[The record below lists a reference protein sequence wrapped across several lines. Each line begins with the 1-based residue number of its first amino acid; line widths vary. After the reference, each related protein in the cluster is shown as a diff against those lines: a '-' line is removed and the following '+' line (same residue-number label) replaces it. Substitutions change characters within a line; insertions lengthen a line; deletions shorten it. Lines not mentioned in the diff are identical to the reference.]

1 MLINRINYLQI
12 NNMDF
17 IIFGLLLMSINLNK
31 KHIMKFSII
40 TFILL
45 FSGTSLFSQDCSEL
59 FISEYIEGS
68 SQNKAI
74 EIYNPTSST
83 IDLSAYSIERYSNG
97 SSTVSESLT
106 LSGSIEPYNVWVV
119 TNGDTDTS
127 GQYGYCFP
135 ELYNLGDQAASPYPS
150 PMHFNG
156 NDAIALSKN
165 GTIIDLIGKI
175 GEDPGD
181 GWTDDVTAGFTDAN
195 GGTWWTKNHTLVRKS
210 TVLKGVTS
218 SPILFNATS
227 EWDSLSINTW
237 TELGA
242 HTCDCNQN
250 TAILS
255 SPTTSSF
262 IVYPNPVGEGQSFN
276 LSTNF
281 NILDL
286 TLTNLLGQQM
296 SADYKLAHNQATIRT
311 NGLAKGLYV
320 INVLDEKNIAH
331 STTFII
337 K

>member
-1 MLINRINYLQI
+1 
-12 NNMDF
+12 
-17 IIFGLLLMSINLNK
+17 
-31 KHIMKFSII
+31 MKFSII

-45 FSGTSLFSQDCSEL
+45 FLGTSLFSQDCSDL
-59 FISEYIEGS
+59 FISEYVEGS
-68 SQNKAI
+68 SNNKAI
-74 EIYNPTSST
+74 EIYNPTSEA
-83 IDLSAYSIERYSNG
+83 IDLSGYKIERYSNG
-97 SSTVSESLT
+97 SSSVTDDMD
-106 LSGSIEPYNVWVV
+106 LSGTINPYDVWIV

-127 GQYGYCFP
+127 NQFGYIEL
-135 ELYNLGDQAASPYPS
+135 ELYNMANQWSPGYPS
-150 PMHFNG
+150 PLYMNG

-218 SPILFNATS
+218 SPILFDATS

-242 HTCDCNQN
+242 HTCDCNSIS
-250 TAILS
+250 AIASLS
-255 SPTTSSF
+255 KESSF
-262 IVYPNPVGEGQSFN
+262 IAYPNPVGEGQSFN

-296 SADYKLAHNQATIRT
+296 NADYKLSNKQATIRT
-311 NGLAKGLYV
+311 NGLAKGLYI
-320 INVLDEKNIAH
+320 INVLDENNIAH